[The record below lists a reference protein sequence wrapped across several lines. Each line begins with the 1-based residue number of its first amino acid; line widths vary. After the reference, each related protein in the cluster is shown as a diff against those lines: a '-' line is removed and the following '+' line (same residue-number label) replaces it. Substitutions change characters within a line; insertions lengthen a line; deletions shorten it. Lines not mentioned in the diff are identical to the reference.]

1 MSGRAPARR
10 ALWLAAALLPV
21 VALAGIVL
29 WRLDARPA
37 PPPGPVE
44 KLRLAVN
51 AEYVGSCPVLA
62 AHGQGYFARE
72 GIDALLQ
79 PYSSGKA
86 SLEAV
91 LQGQADL
98 GTVSDIPVVLA
109 SLQKQSV
116 VIIASIFEAE
126 RDHGIVGRLD
136 HGVSTPASL
145 KGKRIGVTL
154 GTSGQFALDAFLN
167 RQKLLPAEVTLR
179 NYAPDQ
185 LAGALARGEVDAAA
199 GWEPFLTGM
208 THAIAGKVAIFYGED
223 VYAGLFNVAGA
234 GDYVRAHPATMRKVL
249 RALIDGARFCRD
261 EPDAARALFG
271 KASASEAARL
281 QAAWH
286 GYQFGVVLDQ
296 GLLLAL
302 EDEARWAIKNRL
314 GERGDMPNFLDAVY
328 LDGLE
333 AVAPTAVT
341 VIH

>member
-1 MSGRAPARR
+1 MNGAAPVRR
-10 ALWLAAALLPV
+10 ALWLAAIALLL
-21 VALAGIVL
+21 ALAAVAI
-29 WRLDARPA
+29 WRFNARPA
-37 PPPGPVE
+37 APPGPVE
-44 KLRLAVN
+44 VLRLAVN

-62 AHGQGYFARE
+62 ARTHGYFARE
-72 GIDALLQ
+72 GIDARLQ
-79 PYSSGKA
+79 AYSSGKA

-91 LQGQADL
+91 LQGSADL

-109 SLQKQSV
+109 SLKNQSV

-136 HGVSTPASL
+136 RGVSTPASL

-154 GTSGQFALDAFLN
+154 NTSGHFTLDAFLN

-179 NYAPDQ
+179 NYAPEQ
-185 LAGALARGEVDAAA
+185 LAAALARGEVDAAA

-208 THAIAGKVAIFYGED
+208 THAIAGKAAIFYGED
-223 VYAGLFNVAGA
+223 VYAGLFNVAGTD
-234 GDYVRAHPATMRKVL
+234 GYVRGHPATVRKVL
-249 RALIDGARFCRD
+249 RALIAGARFCQD
-261 EPDAARALFG
+261 EPDAARALFA
-271 KASASEAARL
+271 KASASETARL

-286 GYQFGVVLDQ
+286 GYRFGVVLDQ

-333 AVAPTAVT
+333 AVAPSAMT

>member
-1 MSGRAPARR
+1 MSGLAPGRWMAR
-10 ALWLAAALLPV
+10 LVVIALLLAL
-21 VALAGIVL
+21 VAVAIWQLN
-29 WRLDARPA
+29 ARPA
-37 PPPGPVE
+37 APPGPVE
-44 KLRLAVN
+44 VLRLAVN

-62 AHGQGYFARE
+62 AHGQGHFARE
-72 GIDALLQ
+72 GIDARLQ

-86 SLEAV
+86 SMEAV
-91 LQGQADL
+91 LQGKADL

-109 SLQKQSV
+109 SLKNQSV

-136 HGVSTPASL
+136 RGVSTPASL

-154 GTSGQFALDAFLN
+154 GTSGQFTLDAFLN

-179 NYAPDQ
+179 NYAPEQ

-208 THAIAGKVAIFYGED
+208 TYAIAGKAAIFYGED
-223 VYAGLFNVAGA
+223 VYAGLFNVAGTD
-234 GDYVRAHPATMRKVL
+234 GYVRSHPATVRKVL
-249 RALIDGARFCRD
+249 RALIAGARFCQD
-261 EPDAARALFG
+261 EPDAARALFA
-271 KASASEAARL
+271 KASASETARL

-286 GYQFGVVLDQ
+286 GYRFGVVLDQ

-302 EDEARWAIKNRL
+302 EDEARWAIRNRL
-314 GERGDMPNFLDAVY
+314 AERGDMPNFLDAVY

-333 AVAPTAVT
+333 AVAPSAVT

>member
-1 MSGRAPARR
+1 MSGLAPGRWMAR
-10 ALWLAAALLPV
+10 LAVIALLLAL
-21 VALAGIVL
+21 VAVAIWQLN
-29 WRLDARPA
+29 ARPA
-37 PPPGPVE
+37 APPGPVE
-44 KLRLAVN
+44 VLRLAVN

-62 AHGQGYFARE
+62 AHGQGHFARE
-72 GIDALLQ
+72 GIDARLQ

-86 SLEAV
+86 SMEAV
-91 LQGQADL
+91 LQGKADL

-109 SLQKQSV
+109 SLKKQSV

-136 HGVSTPASL
+136 RGVSTPASL

-154 GTSGQFALDAFLN
+154 GTSGQFTLDAFLN

-179 NYAPDQ
+179 NYAPEQ

-208 THAIAGKVAIFYGED
+208 THAIAGKAAIFYGED
-223 VYAGLFNVAGA
+223 VYAGLFNVAGT
-234 GDYVRAHPATMRKVL
+234 GDYVRSHPATVRKVL
-249 RALIDGARFCRD
+249 RALIAGARFCQD
-261 EPDAARALFG
+261 EPDAARALFA
-271 KASASEAARL
+271 KASASETARL

-286 GYQFGVVLDQ
+286 GYRFGVVLDQ

-302 EDEARWAIKNRL
+302 EDEARWAIRNRL
-314 GERGDMPNFLDAVY
+314 AERGDMPNFLDTVY

-333 AVAPTAVT
+333 TVAPSAVT

>member
-1 MSGRAPARR
+1 MNGAAPVRW
-10 ALWLAAALLPV
+10 ALWLAAIALLL
-21 VALAGIVL
+21 ALAAAAI
-29 WRLDARPA
+29 WRFNARPA
-37 PPPGPVE
+37 APPGPVE
-44 KLRLAVN
+44 VLRLAVN
-51 AEYVGSCPVLA
+51 AAYVGSCPVLA
-62 AHGQGYFARE
+62 AHTHGYFARE
-72 GIDALLQ
+72 GIDARLQ

-91 LQGQADL
+91 LQGRADL

-109 SLQKQSV
+109 SLKNRSV

-136 HGVSTPASL
+136 RGVSTPASL

-154 GTSGQFALDAFLN
+154 GTSGQFTLDAFLN

-179 NYAPDQ
+179 NYAPEQ
-185 LAGALARGEVDAAA
+185 LAGALARGEIDAAA

-208 THAIAGKVAIFYGED
+208 THAIAGKAAIFYGED
-223 VYAGLFNVAGA
+223 VYAGLFNVAGTD
-234 GDYVRAHPATMRKVL
+234 GYVRSHPATVRKVL
-249 RALIDGARFCRD
+249 RALIAGARFCQD
-261 EPDAARALFG
+261 EPDAARALFA
-271 KASASEAARL
+271 KASASETARL

-286 GYQFGVVLDQ
+286 GYRFGVVLDQ

-302 EDEARWAIKNRL
+302 EDEARWAIRNRL
-314 GERGDMPNFLDAVY
+314 AERGDMPNFLDAVY

-333 AVAPTAVT
+333 AVAPSAVT

>member
-1 MSGRAPARR
+1 MNGAAPVRW
-10 ALWLAAALLPV
+10 ALWLAAIALLL
-21 VALAGIVL
+21 ALAAAAI
-29 WRLDARPA
+29 WRFNARPA
-37 PPPGPVE
+37 APSGPVE
-44 KLRLAVN
+44 VLRLAVN
-51 AEYVGSCPVLA
+51 AAYVGSCPVLA
-62 AHGQGYFARE
+62 AHTHGYFARE
-72 GIDALLQ
+72 GIDARLQ

-91 LQGQADL
+91 LQGRADL

-109 SLQKQSV
+109 SLKNRSV

-136 HGVSTPASL
+136 RGVSTPASL

-154 GTSGQFALDAFLN
+154 GTSGHFTLDAFLN
-167 RQKLLPAEVTLR
+167 RQKLLPSEVTLR
-179 NYAPDQ
+179 NYAPEQ

-208 THAIAGKVAIFYGED
+208 THAIAGKAAIFYGED
-223 VYAGLFNVAGA
+223 VYAGLFNVAGT
-234 GDYVRAHPATMRKVL
+234 GDFVRSHPATVRKVL
-249 RALIDGARFCRD
+249 RALLAGARFCRD
-261 EPDAARALFG
+261 EPDAARALFTTV
-271 KASASEAARL
+271 SASEAARL

-286 GYQFGVVLDQ
+286 GYQFDIVLDQ

-314 GERGDMPNFLDAVY
+314 VERGDMPNFLDAVY

-333 AVAPTAVT
+333 AVAPSAET

>member
-1 MSGRAPARR
+1 MSGLAPGRWAAR
-10 ALWLAAALLPV
+10 LAAIALLLAL
-21 VALAGIVL
+21 VAVAIWQLN
-29 WRLDARPA
+29 ARPA
-37 PPPGPVE
+37 APPGPVE
-44 KLRLAVN
+44 VLRLAVN

-62 AHGQGYFARE
+62 AHGQGHFARE
-72 GIDALLQ
+72 GIDARLQ

-86 SLEAV
+86 SMEAV
-91 LQGQADL
+91 LQGKADL

-109 SLQKQSV
+109 SLRNQSV

-136 HGVSTPASL
+136 RGVSTPASL

-154 GTSGQFALDAFLN
+154 GTSGQFTLDAFLN

-179 NYAPDQ
+179 NYAPEQ
-185 LAGALARGEVDAAA
+185 LAGALARGEIDAAA

-208 THAIAGKVAIFYGED
+208 AHAIAGKAAIFYGED
-223 VYAGLFNVAGA
+223 VYAGLFNVAGTD
-234 GDYVRAHPATMRKVL
+234 GYVRSHPATVRKVL
-249 RALIDGARFCRD
+249 RALIAGARFCQD
-261 EPDAARALFG
+261 QPDAARALFA
-271 KASASEAARL
+271 KASASETARL

-286 GYQFGVVLDQ
+286 GYRFGVVLDQ

-302 EDEARWAIKNRL
+302 EDEARWAIRNRL
-314 GERGDMPNFLDAVY
+314 AERGTMPNFLDAVY

-333 AVAPTAVT
+333 AVAPSAVT

>member
-1 MSGRAPARR
+1 MSGLAPARR
-10 ALWLAAALLPV
+10 AVRLAAALLLA
-21 VALAGIVL
+21 ALAAIAL
-29 WRLDARPA
+29 WRLAARPA
-37 PPPGPVE
+37 PPPAPVE
-44 KLRLAVN
+44 VLRLAVN

-62 AHGQGYFARE
+62 AHGHGYFARE
-72 GIDALLQ
+72 GIDAQLQ

-91 LQGQADL
+91 LQGKADL

-109 SLQKQSV
+109 SLKNQSV
-116 VIIASIFEAE
+116 VILASIFEAE

-136 HGVSTPASL
+136 RGVSTPASL

-154 GTSGQFALDAFLN
+154 GTSGQFTLDAFLN
-167 RQKLLPAEVTLR
+167 RQKLLPAEVTLH
-179 NYAPDQ
+179 NYTPDQ

-208 THAIAGKVAIFYGED
+208 TQAIAGKAAIFYGED
-223 VYAGLFNVAGA
+223 VYAGLFNVAGT

-249 RALIDGARFCRD
+249 RALIAGARFCRD
-261 EPDAARALFG
+261 EPDAARALFSS
-271 KASASEAARL
+271 ASASEAARL
-281 QAAWH
+281 RTAWH
-286 GYQFGVVLDQ
+286 RYQFDIVLDQ

-314 GERGDMPNFLDAVY
+314 GERSDMPNFLDAVY

-333 AVAPTAVT
+333 AVAPSAVT

>member
-1 MSGRAPARR
+1 MSGRALR
-10 ALWLAAALLPV
+10 LAA
-21 VALAGIVL
+21 IVL
-29 WRLDARPA
+29 LLALVAVAFWQLNARPA
-37 PPPGPVE
+37 APRGPVE
-44 KLRLAVN
+44 VLRLAVN

-62 AHGQGYFARE
+62 AHGQGHFARE
-72 GIDALLQ
+72 GIDARLQ

-86 SLEAV
+86 SMEAV
-91 LQGQADL
+91 LQGKADL

-109 SLQKQSV
+109 SLRNQSV

-136 HGVSTPASL
+136 RGVSTPASL

-154 GTSGQFALDAFLN
+154 GTSGQFTLDAFLN

-179 NYAPDQ
+179 NYAPEQ
-185 LAGALARGEVDAAA
+185 LAGALARGEIDAAA

-208 THAIAGKVAIFYGED
+208 THAIAGKAAIFYGED
-223 VYAGLFNVAGA
+223 VYAGLFNVAGT
-234 GDYVRAHPATMRKVL
+234 GDYVRSHPATVRKVL
-249 RALIDGARFCRD
+249 RALIAGARFCQD
-261 EPDAARALFG
+261 EPDAARALFA
-271 KASASEAARL
+271 KASASETARL

-286 GYQFGVVLDQ
+286 GYRFGVVLDQ

-302 EDEARWAIKNRL
+302 EDEARWAIRNRL
-314 GERGDMPNFLDAVY
+314 AERSDMPNFLDAVY

-333 AVAPTAVT
+333 AVAPSAVT

>member
-1 MSGRAPARR
+1 MTGRVLR
-10 ALWLAAALLPV
+10 LAALLTLV
-21 VALAGIVL
+21 LLLALAAVVI
-29 WRLDARPA
+29 WRLHAGSV
-37 PPPGPVE
+37 PPPGPME
-44 KLRLAVN
+44 QLRLAVN

-86 SLEAV
+86 SMQAV
-91 LQGQADL
+91 LQGKADL

-136 HGVSTPASL
+136 RGVSTPASL
-145 KGKRIGVTL
+145 KGKRIGVTV
-154 GTSGQFALDAFLN
+154 GTSGQFTLDAFLN
-167 RQKLLPAEVTLR
+167 RQKLLPAEVTVH
-179 NYAPDQ
+179 NYAPEQ
-185 LAGALARGEVDAAA
+185 LAAALARGEVDAAA

-208 THAIAGKVAIFYGED
+208 THAIAGNAVIFYGED
-223 VYAGLFNVAGA
+223 VYAGLFNVAGT
-234 GDYVRAHPATMRKVL
+234 GDYVRAHPAAMRKVL
-249 RALIDGARFCRD
+249 RALIAGARFCSD
-261 EPDAARALFG
+261 EPGAARALFA
-271 KASASEAARL
+271 KASSSEAGRL

-286 GYQFGVVLDQ
+286 DYSFRVVLDQ

-302 EDEARWAIKNRL
+302 EDEARWAIRKRL
-314 GERGDMPNFLDAVY
+314 AGGGDMPNFLDAVY

-333 AVAPTAVT
+333 AVAPSAVT

>member
-1 MSGRAPARR
+1 MSGLAPGRWMAR
-10 ALWLAAALLPV
+10 LAVIALLLAL
-21 VALAGIVL
+21 VAVAIWQLN
-29 WRLDARPA
+29 ARPA
-37 PPPGPVE
+37 APPGPVE
-44 KLRLAVN
+44 VLRLAVN

-62 AHGQGYFARE
+62 AHGQGHFARE
-72 GIDALLQ
+72 GIDARLQ

-86 SLEAV
+86 SMEAV
-91 LQGQADL
+91 LQGKADL

-109 SLQKQSV
+109 SLKKQSV

-136 HGVSTPASL
+136 RGVSTPASL

-154 GTSGQFALDAFLN
+154 GTSGQFTLDAFLN

-179 NYAPDQ
+179 NYAPEQ
-185 LAGALARGEVDAAA
+185 LAGALARGEIDAAA

-208 THAIAGKVAIFYGED
+208 THAIAGKAAIFYGED
-223 VYAGLFNVAGA
+223 VYAGLFNVAGTD
-234 GDYVRAHPATMRKVL
+234 GYVRSHPATVRKVL
-249 RALIDGARFCRD
+249 RALIAGARFCQD
-261 EPDAARALFG
+261 EPDAARALFA
-271 KASASEAARL
+271 KASASETARL

-286 GYQFGVVLDQ
+286 GYRFGVVLDQ

-302 EDEARWAIKNRL
+302 EDEARWAIRNRL
-314 GERGDMPNFLDAVY
+314 AERGDMPNFLDTVY

-333 AVAPTAVT
+333 AVAPSAVT

>member
-1 MSGRAPARR
+1 MSGLAPGRWMAR
-10 ALWLAAALLPV
+10 LAVIALLLAL
-21 VALAGIVL
+21 VAVAI
-29 WRLDARPA
+29 WQFNARPA
-37 PPPGPVE
+37 APPGPVE
-44 KLRLAVN
+44 VLRLAVN

-62 AHGQGYFARE
+62 AHGQGHFARE
-72 GIDALLQ
+72 GIDARLQ

-86 SLEAV
+86 SMEAV
-91 LQGQADL
+91 LQGKADL

-109 SLQKQSV
+109 SLQNQSV

-136 HGVSTPASL
+136 RGVSTPASL

-154 GTSGQFALDAFLN
+154 NTSGHFTLDAFLN

-179 NYAPDQ
+179 NYAPEQ

-208 THAIAGKVAIFYGED
+208 THAIAGKAAIFYGED
-223 VYAGLFNVAGA
+223 VYAGLFNVAGT
-234 GDYVRAHPATMRKVL
+234 GDFVRSHPATVRKVL
-249 RALIDGARFCRD
+249 RALLAGARFCRD
-261 EPDAARALFG
+261 EPDAARALFTTV
-271 KASASEAARL
+271 SASEAARL

-286 GYQFGVVLDQ
+286 GYQFGIVLDQ

-314 GERGDMPNFLDAVY
+314 AERGTMPNFLDAVY

-333 AVAPTAVT
+333 AVAPSAVT

>member
-1 MSGRAPARR
+1 
-10 ALWLAAALLPV
+10 
-21 VALAGIVL
+21 
-29 WRLDARPA
+29 
-37 PPPGPVE
+37 
-44 KLRLAVN
+44 
-51 AEYVGSCPVLA
+51 VLA
-62 AHGQGYFARE
+62 AHAQGDFTRE
-72 GIDALLQ
+72 GIDALLR

-91 LQGQADL
+91 LQGEAEL

-136 HGVSTPASL
+136 RGVSTPASL
-145 KGKRIGVTL
+145 KGKHIGVTL

-167 RQKLLPAEVTLR
+167 RQKLLPAEVTVS
-179 NYAPDQ
+179 NYAPQQ

-208 THAIAGKVAIFYGED
+208 THAIAGKAAIFYGED
-223 VYAGLFNVAGA
+223 VYAGLFNVAGT
-234 GDYVRAHPATMRKVL
+234 GDYVRSHPATMRKVL
-249 RALIDGARFCRD
+249 RALRAGARFCRD
-261 EPDAARALFG
+261 EPDAARALFAN
-271 KASASEAARL
+271 ASASEAARL
-281 QAAWH
+281 RAAWH
-286 GYQFGVVLDQ
+286 GYRFSVVLDQ

-302 EDEARWAIKNRL
+302 EDEARWAIRNRL
-314 GERGDMPNFLDAVY
+314 AGNGEMPNFLDAVY

-333 AVAPTAVT
+333 AVAPSAVT

>member
-1 MSGRAPARR
+1 
-10 ALWLAAALLPV
+10 V
-21 VALAGIVL
+21 
-29 WRLDARPA
+29 
-37 PPPGPVE
+37 
-44 KLRLAVN
+44 LRLAVN

-62 AHGQGYFARE
+62 ARTHGYFARE
-72 GIDALLQ
+72 GIDARLQ

-91 LQGQADL
+91 LQGRADL

-109 SLQKQSV
+109 SLKNQSV

-136 HGVSTPASL
+136 RGVSTPASL

-154 GTSGQFALDAFLN
+154 GTSGHFTLDAFLN

-208 THAIAGKVAIFYGED
+208 THAIAGKAAIFYGED
-223 VYAGLFNVAGA
+223 VYAGLFNVAGT
-234 GDYVRAHPATMRKVL
+234 GDFVRSHPATVRKVL
-249 RALIDGARFCRD
+249 RALLAGARFCRD
-261 EPDAARALFG
+261 EPDA
-271 KASASEAARL
+271 
-281 QAAWH
+281 WH
-286 GYQFGVVLDQ
+286 GYQFGIVLDQ

-314 GERGDMPNFLDAVY
+314 AERSDMPNFLDAVY

-333 AVAPTAVT
+333 AVAPSAVT

>member
-1 MSGRAPARR
+1 MSGLAPGRWMAR
-10 ALWLAAALLPV
+10 LAVIALLLAL
-21 VALAGIVL
+21 VAVAIWQLN
-29 WRLDARPA
+29 ARPA
-37 PPPGPVE
+37 APPGPVE
-44 KLRLAVN
+44 VLRLAVN

-62 AHGQGYFARE
+62 AHGQGHFARE
-72 GIDALLQ
+72 GIDARLQ

-86 SLEAV
+86 SMEAV
-91 LQGQADL
+91 LQGKADL

-109 SLQKQSV
+109 SLKKQSV

-136 HGVSTPASL
+136 RGVSTPASL

-154 GTSGQFALDAFLN
+154 GTSGQFTLDAFLN

-179 NYAPDQ
+179 NYAPEQ

-208 THAIAGKVAIFYGED
+208 THAIAGKAAIFYGED
-223 VYAGLFNVAGA
+223 VYAGLFNVAGTD
-234 GDYVRAHPATMRKVL
+234 GYVRSHPATVRKVL
-249 RALIDGARFCRD
+249 RALIAGARFCQD
-261 EPDAARALFG
+261 EPDAARALFA
-271 KASASEAARL
+271 KASASETARL

-286 GYQFGVVLDQ
+286 GYRFGVVLDQ

-302 EDEARWAIKNRL
+302 EDEARWAIRNRL
-314 GERGDMPNFLDAVY
+314 AERADMPNFLDTVY

-333 AVAPTAVT
+333 AVAPSAVT

>member
-1 MSGRAPARR
+1 MNGRTLR
-10 ALWLAAALLPV
+10 LAAAVLLPMLL
-21 VALAGIVL
+21 ALAAVAL
-29 WRLDARPA
+29 WRLHGRAASPA
-37 PPPGPVE
+37 GPVE
-44 KLRLAVN
+44 PLRLAVN

-62 AHGQGYFARE
+62 AHGQGHFARE
-72 GIDALLQ
+72 GIDARLQ

-86 SLEAV
+86 SMEAV
-91 LQGQADL
+91 LQGKADL

-109 SLQKQSV
+109 SLQNQSV

-136 HGVSTPASL
+136 RGVSTPASL

-154 GTSGQFALDAFLN
+154 GTSGHFTLDAFLN
-167 RQKLLPAEVTLR
+167 RQKLLPSEVTLR
-179 NYAPDQ
+179 NYAPEQ

-208 THAIAGKVAIFYGED
+208 THAIAGKAAIFYGED
-223 VYAGLFNVAGA
+223 VYAGLFNVAGT
-234 GDYVRAHPATMRKVL
+234 GDFVRSHPATVRKVL
-249 RALIDGARFCRD
+249 RALLAGARFCRD
-261 EPDAARALFG
+261 EPDAARALFTTV
-271 KASASEAARL
+271 SASEAARL

-286 GYQFGVVLDQ
+286 GYQFGIVLDQ

-314 GERGDMPNFLDAVY
+314 AGSGEMPNFLDAVY

-333 AVAPTAVT
+333 AVAPSAVT

>member
-1 MSGRAPARR
+1 MSGLAPGRWAAR
-10 ALWLAAALLPV
+10 LAAIALLLAL
-21 VALAGIVL
+21 VAVAIWQLN
-29 WRLDARPA
+29 ARPA
-37 PPPGPVE
+37 APPGPVE
-44 KLRLAVN
+44 VLRLAVN

-62 AHGQGYFARE
+62 AHGQGHFARE
-72 GIDALLQ
+72 GIDARLQ

-86 SLEAV
+86 SMEAV
-91 LQGQADL
+91 LQGKADL

-109 SLQKQSV
+109 SLRNQSV

-136 HGVSTPASL
+136 RGVSTPASL

-154 GTSGQFALDAFLN
+154 GTSGQFTLDAFLN

-179 NYAPDQ
+179 NYAPEQ
-185 LAGALARGEVDAAA
+185 LAGALARGEIDAAA

-208 THAIAGKVAIFYGED
+208 THAIAGKAAIFYGED
-223 VYAGLFNVAGA
+223 VYAGLFNVAGTD
-234 GDYVRAHPATMRKVL
+234 GYVRSHPATVRKVL
-249 RALIDGARFCRD
+249 RALIAGARFCQD
-261 EPDAARALFG
+261 EPDAARALFA
-271 KASASEAARL
+271 KASASEMARL

-286 GYQFGVVLDQ
+286 GYRFGVVLDQ

-302 EDEARWAIKNRL
+302 EDEARWAIRNRL
-314 GERGDMPNFLDAVY
+314 AERGTMPNFLDAVY

-333 AVAPTAVT
+333 SVAPSAVT

>member
-1 MSGRAPARR
+1 MSGLAPGRWMAR
-10 ALWLAAALLPV
+10 LAVIALLLAL
-21 VALAGIVL
+21 VAVAIWQLN
-29 WRLDARPA
+29 ARPA
-37 PPPGPVE
+37 APPGPVE
-44 KLRLAVN
+44 VLRLAVN

-62 AHGQGYFARE
+62 AHGQGHFARE
-72 GIDALLQ
+72 GIDARLQ

-86 SLEAV
+86 SMEAV
-91 LQGQADL
+91 LQGKADL

-109 SLQKQSV
+109 SLQNQSV

-136 HGVSTPASL
+136 RGVSTPASL

-154 GTSGQFALDAFLN
+154 GTSGQFTLDAFLN

-179 NYAPDQ
+179 NYAPEQ

-208 THAIAGKVAIFYGED
+208 THAIAGKAAIFYGED
-223 VYAGLFNVAGA
+223 VYAGLFNVAGT
-234 GDYVRAHPATMRKVL
+234 GDYVRGHPATVRKVL
-249 RALIDGARFCRD
+249 RALIAGARFCQD
-261 EPDAARALFG
+261 EPDAARALFA

-286 GYQFGVVLDQ
+286 GYRFGVVLDQ

-302 EDEARWAIKNRL
+302 EDEACWAIRNRL
-314 GERGDMPNFLDAVY
+314 AERGDMPNFLDAVY

-333 AVAPTAVT
+333 AVAPSAVT

>member
-1 MSGRAPARR
+1 MSGPTPARR
-10 ALWLAAALLPV
+10 TVWLAAALL
-21 VALAGIVL
+21 LAVLAAIAL
-29 WRLDARPA
+29 WRLFARAA

-44 KLRLAVN
+44 ELRLAVN

-62 AHGQGYFARE
+62 AHGQGYFTRE
-72 GIDALLQ
+72 GIHARLQ
-79 PYSSGKA
+79 SYSSGKA

-109 SLQKQSV
+109 SLKNQSV

-136 HGVSTPASL
+136 RGVSTPASL

-167 RQKLLPAEVTLR
+167 RQKLLPGEVTLH

-185 LAGALARGEVDAAA
+185 LAAALARGEVDAAA
-199 GWEPFLTGM
+199 GWEPFLTAM
-208 THAIAGKVAIFYGED
+208 THAIAGKAAIFYGED

-249 RALIDGARFCRD
+249 RALIAGARFCQD
-261 EPDAARALFG
+261 EPDAARALFAR
-271 KASASEAARL
+271 ASAGEAARL

-333 AVAPTAVT
+333 AVAPSAVT

>member
-1 MSGRAPARR
+1 MNGQAPARR
-10 ALWLAAALLPV
+10 AVWLAAALPLL
-21 VALAGIVL
+21 ALAAVAV
-29 WRLDARPA
+29 WRLAARPA

-44 KLRLAVN
+44 VLRLAVN

-62 AHGQGYFARE
+62 ARGHGYFARE

-91 LQGQADL
+91 LQGKADL
-98 GTVSDIPVVLA
+98 STVSDIPVVLA
-109 SLQKQSV
+109 SLQNQSV

-136 HGVSTPASL
+136 RGVSTPVSL

-154 GTSGQFALDAFLN
+154 GTSGQFTLEAFLN
-167 RQKLLPAEVTLR
+167 RQKLLPAEVSMR

-208 THAIAGKVAIFYGED
+208 THAIAGNAAIFYGED
-223 VYAGLFNVAGA
+223 VYAGLFNVAGT
-234 GDYVRAHPATMRKVL
+234 GGYVRSHPATMRKVL
-249 RALIDGARFCRD
+249 RALIAGARFCRD
-261 EPDAARALFG
+261 EPDAARALFA
-271 KASASEAARL
+271 KASASEAQRL

-286 GYQFGVVLDQ
+286 GYQFGIVLDQ
-296 GLLLAL
+296 RLLLAL

-314 GERGDMPNFLDAVY
+314 AGNGEMPNFLDAVY

-333 AVAPTAVT
+333 AVAPSAVT

>member
-1 MSGRAPARR
+1 MSGLAPGRWMARLAVI
-10 ALWLAAALLPV
+10 ALLLALVAAA
-21 VALAGIVL
+21 I
-29 WRLDARPA
+29 WQFHARPA
-37 PPPGPVE
+37 APPGPVE
-44 KLRLAVN
+44 VLRLAVN

-62 AHGQGYFARE
+62 AHGQGHFARE
-72 GIDALLQ
+72 GIDARLQ

-86 SLEAV
+86 SMEAV
-91 LQGQADL
+91 LQGKADL

-109 SLQKQSV
+109 SLKKQSV

-136 HGVSTPASL
+136 RGVSTPASL

-154 GTSGQFALDAFLN
+154 GTSGQFTLDAFLN

-179 NYAPDQ
+179 NYAPEQ
-185 LAGALARGEVDAAA
+185 LAGALARGEIDAAA

-208 THAIAGKVAIFYGED
+208 THAIAGKAAIFYGED
-223 VYAGLFNVAGA
+223 VYAGLFNVAGTD
-234 GDYVRAHPATMRKVL
+234 GYVRSHPATVRKVL
-249 RALIDGARFCRD
+249 RALIAGARFCQD
-261 EPDAARALFG
+261 EPDAARALFA
-271 KASASEAARL
+271 KASASETARL

-286 GYQFGVVLDQ
+286 GYRFGVVLDQ

-302 EDEARWAIKNRL
+302 EDEARWAIRNRL
-314 GERGDMPNFLDAVY
+314 AERGDMPNFLDAVY

-333 AVAPTAVT
+333 AVAPSAVT

>member
-1 MSGRAPARR
+1 MSGLAPGRWMAR
-10 ALWLAAALLPV
+10 LAAIALLLAL
-21 VALAGIVL
+21 VAVAIWQLN
-29 WRLDARPA
+29 ARPA
-37 PPPGPVE
+37 APPGPVE
-44 KLRLAVN
+44 VLRLAVN

-62 AHGQGYFARE
+62 AHGQGHFARE
-72 GIDALLQ
+72 GIDARLQ

-86 SLEAV
+86 SMEAV
-91 LQGQADL
+91 LQGKADL

-109 SLQKQSV
+109 SLQNQSV

-136 HGVSTPASL
+136 RGVSTPASL

-154 GTSGQFALDAFLN
+154 GTSGQFTLDAFLN

-179 NYAPDQ
+179 NYAPEQ

-208 THAIAGKVAIFYGED
+208 THAIAGKAAIFYGEG
-223 VYAGLFNVAGA
+223 VYAGLFNVAGT
-234 GDYVRAHPATMRKVL
+234 GDYVRSHPATVRKVL
-249 RALIDGARFCRD
+249 RALIAGARFCQD
-261 EPDAARALFG
+261 EPDAARALFA
-271 KASASEAARL
+271 KASASETARL

-286 GYQFGVVLDQ
+286 GYRFGVVLDQ

-302 EDEARWAIKNRL
+302 EDEARWAIRNRL
-314 GERGDMPNFLDAVY
+314 AERGTMPNFLDAVY

-333 AVAPTAVT
+333 AVAPSAVT

>member
-1 MSGRAPARR
+1 MNGAAPVRR
-10 ALWLAAALLPV
+10 AVWLAAIALLL
-21 VALAGIVL
+21 ALAAAAI
-29 WRLDARPA
+29 WRLNARA
-37 PPPGPVE
+37 AAPPGPVE
-44 KLRLAVN
+44 VLRLAVN
-51 AEYVGSCPVLA
+51 AAYVGSCPVLA
-62 AHGQGYFARE
+62 AHTHGYFARE
-72 GIDALLQ
+72 GIDARLQ
-79 PYSSGKA
+79 AYSSGKA

-91 LQGQADL
+91 LQGRAEL

-109 SLQKQSV
+109 SLKNQSV

-136 HGVSTPASL
+136 RGVSTPASL

-154 GTSGQFALDAFLN
+154 GTSGHFTLDAFLN

-185 LAGALARGEVDAAA
+185 LAAALARGEVDAAA
-199 GWEPFLTGM
+199 GWEPFLTDM
-208 THAIAGKVAIFYGED
+208 TQAIAGKAAIFYGED
-223 VYAGLFNVAGA
+223 VYAGLFNVAGT
-234 GDYVRAHPATMRKVL
+234 GDFVRSHPATVRKVL
-249 RALIDGARFCRD
+249 RALLAGARFCRD
-261 EPDAARALFG
+261 EPDAARALFTT
-271 KASASEAARL
+271 ASASEAARL

-286 GYQFGVVLDQ
+286 GYQFGIVLDQ

-314 GERGDMPNFLDAVY
+314 AERSDMPNFLDAVY

-333 AVAPTAVT
+333 AVAPSAVT

>member
-1 MSGRAPARR
+1 MNGAAPARR
-10 ALWLAAALLPV
+10 AVWLAAALPL
-21 VALAGIVL
+21 VALAAVAL
-29 WRLDARPA
+29 WRLNARPA

-44 KLRLAVN
+44 VLRLAVN

-62 AHGQGYFARE
+62 ARGQGYFGRE

-86 SLEAV
+86 SMEAV
-91 LQGQADL
+91 LQGKADL

-109 SLQKQSV
+109 SLQNQSV

-136 HGVSTPASL
+136 RGVSSPASL

-154 GTSGQFALDAFLN
+154 GTSGQFTLEAFLN

-208 THAIAGKVAIFYGED
+208 THAIAGKAAIFYGED

-249 RALIDGARFCRD
+249 RALIAGARFCRD
-261 EPDAARALFG
+261 EPAAARALFAR
-271 KASASEAARL
+271 ASASEAQRL

-296 GLLLAL
+296 RLLLAL

-314 GERGDMPNFLDAVY
+314 AGNGEMPNFLDAVY

-333 AVAPTAVT
+333 AVAPSAVT

>member
-1 MSGRAPARR
+1 MSGLAPGRWMAR
-10 ALWLAAALLPV
+10 LAVIALLLAL
-21 VALAGIVL
+21 VAVAIWQLN
-29 WRLDARPA
+29 ARPA
-37 PPPGPVE
+37 APPGPVE
-44 KLRLAVN
+44 VLRLAVN

-62 AHGQGYFARE
+62 AHGQGHFARE
-72 GIDALLQ
+72 GIDARLQ

-86 SLEAV
+86 SMEAV
-91 LQGQADL
+91 LQGKADL

-109 SLQKQSV
+109 SLQNQSV

-136 HGVSTPASL
+136 RGVSTPASL

-154 GTSGQFALDAFLN
+154 GTSGQFTLDAFLN

-179 NYAPDQ
+179 NYAPEQ

-208 THAIAGKVAIFYGED
+208 AHAIAGKAAIFYGED
-223 VYAGLFNVAGA
+223 VYAGLFNVAGTD
-234 GDYVRAHPATMRKVL
+234 GYVRSHPATVRKVL
-249 RALIDGARFCRD
+249 RALIAGARFCQD
-261 EPDAARALFG
+261 EPDAARALFA
-271 KASASEAARL
+271 KASASETARL

-286 GYQFGVVLDQ
+286 GYRFGVVLDQ

-302 EDEARWAIKNRL
+302 EDEARWAIRNRL
-314 GERGDMPNFLDAVY
+314 AERGDMPNFLDTVY

-333 AVAPTAVT
+333 AVAPSAVT

>member
-1 MSGRAPARR
+1 MSGRALR
-10 ALWLAAALLPV
+10 LAA
-21 VALAGIVL
+21 IVL
-29 WRLDARPA
+29 LLALVAVAIWQLNARPA
-37 PPPGPVE
+37 APRGPVE
-44 KLRLAVN
+44 VLRLAVN

-62 AHGQGYFARE
+62 AHGQGHFARE
-72 GIDALLQ
+72 GIDARLQ

-86 SLEAV
+86 SMEAV
-91 LQGQADL
+91 LQGKADL

-109 SLQKQSV
+109 SLRNQSV

-136 HGVSTPASL
+136 RGVSTPASL

-154 GTSGQFALDAFLN
+154 GTSGQFTLDAFLN

-179 NYAPDQ
+179 NYAPEQ
-185 LAGALARGEVDAAA
+185 LAGALARGEIDAAA

-208 THAIAGKVAIFYGED
+208 THAIAGKAAIFYGED
-223 VYAGLFNVAGA
+223 VYAGLFNVAGT
-234 GDYVRAHPATMRKVL
+234 GDYVRSHPATVRKVL
-249 RALIDGARFCRD
+249 RALIAGARFCQD
-261 EPDAARALFG
+261 EPDAARALFA
-271 KASASEAARL
+271 KASASETARL

-286 GYQFGVVLDQ
+286 GYRFGVVLDQ

-302 EDEARWAIKNRL
+302 EDEARWAIRNRL
-314 GERGDMPNFLDAVY
+314 AERGTMPNFLDAVY

-333 AVAPTAVT
+333 AVAPSAVT

>member
-1 MSGRAPARR
+1 MSGLAPGRWMAR
-10 ALWLAAALLPV
+10 LAAIALLLAL
-21 VALAGIVL
+21 VAVAIWQLN
-29 WRLDARPA
+29 ARPA
-37 PPPGPVE
+37 APPGPVE
-44 KLRLAVN
+44 VLRLAVN

-62 AHGQGYFARE
+62 AHGQGHFARE
-72 GIDALLQ
+72 GIDARLQ

-86 SLEAV
+86 SMEAV
-91 LQGQADL
+91 LQGKADL

-109 SLQKQSV
+109 SLQNQSV

-136 HGVSTPASL
+136 RGVSTPASL

-154 GTSGQFALDAFLN
+154 GTSGQFTLDAFLN

-179 NYAPDQ
+179 NYAPEQ

-208 THAIAGKVAIFYGED
+208 THAIAGKAAIFYGED
-223 VYAGLFNVAGA
+223 VYAGLFNVAGT
-234 GDYVRAHPATMRKVL
+234 GDYVRGHPATVRKVL
-249 RALIDGARFCRD
+249 RALIAGARFCQD
-261 EPDAARALFG
+261 EPDAARALFA

-286 GYQFGVVLDQ
+286 GYRFGVVLDQ

-302 EDEARWAIKNRL
+302 EDEARWAIRNRL
-314 GERGDMPNFLDAVY
+314 AERGDMPNFLDAVY

-333 AVAPTAVT
+333 AVAPSAVT

>member
-1 MSGRAPARR
+1 MSGLAPGRWMAR
-10 ALWLAAALLPV
+10 LAVIALLLALVAV
-21 VALAGIVL
+21 VI
-29 WRLDARPA
+29 WQFHARPA
-37 PPPGPVE
+37 APPGTVE
-44 KLRLAVN
+44 VLRLAVN

-62 AHGQGYFARE
+62 AHGQGHFARE
-72 GIDALLQ
+72 GIDARLQ

-86 SLEAV
+86 SMEAV
-91 LQGQADL
+91 LQGKADL

-109 SLQKQSV
+109 SLKKQSV

-136 HGVSTPASL
+136 RGVSTPASL

-154 GTSGQFALDAFLN
+154 GTSGQFTLDAFLN

-179 NYAPDQ
+179 NYAPEQ

-208 THAIAGKVAIFYGED
+208 AHAIAGKAAIFYGED
-223 VYAGLFNVAGA
+223 VYAGLFNVAGTD
-234 GDYVRAHPATMRKVL
+234 GYVRSHPATVRKVL
-249 RALIDGARFCRD
+249 RALIAGARFCQD
-261 EPDAARALFG
+261 EPDAARALFA
-271 KASASEAARL
+271 KASASETARL

-286 GYQFGVVLDQ
+286 GYRFGVVLDQ

-302 EDEARWAIKNRL
+302 EDEARWAIRNRL
-314 GERGDMPNFLDAVY
+314 AEHGDMPNFLDTVY

-333 AVAPTAVT
+333 AVAPSAVT